1 MEFIIK
7 IMYLTNIE
15 INQLKKN
22 LMSTTVYNRRSS
34 STRNTSNNTISNS
47 TAKISDIVS
56 KEIKKIKNG
65 ETGVRFEENIRN
77 TLELEYNWLPSDI
90 PRKFYYRQITFN
102 NKNYY
107 ISFFIQIDAKDFI
120 IKMDEKNSCLFI
132 ERNTIKLEINESK
145 NMIEAHFR
153 NKVFK
158 IYPPMEIELDGV
170 YQNFNYDELDFNQSE
185 VQILFDNT
193 NFTEYDYSI
202 IEIKLNQNKIMEL
215 IQQLKADKI
224 IMNNALSN
232 SVVYIGFVNMTKN
245 DNILYQNLDFSHICG
260 DMQCIIFGINNG
272 IFCERNITEPIDWK
286 LVKEFYDFREEF
298 YAFKEEFHA
307 FKEEFHA
314 FKEKIMPC
322 IIEEIKKELKNYIHD
337 EFTIL
342 RDELTKSTQK

>member
-34 STRNTSNNTISNS
+34 STRNTLNNTISNS

-202 IEIKLNQNKIMEL
+202 IEIK
-215 IQQLKADKI
+215 
-224 IMNNALSN
+224 
-232 SVVYIGFVNMTKN
+232 
-245 DNILYQNLDFSHICG
+245 
-260 DMQCIIFGINNG
+260 
-272 IFCERNITEPIDWK
+272 
-286 LVKEFYDFREEF
+286 
-298 YAFKEEFHA
+298 
-307 FKEEFHA
+307 
-314 FKEKIMPC
+314 
-322 IIEEIKKELKNYIHD
+322 
-337 EFTIL
+337 
-342 RDELTKSTQK
+342 